1 MISRITLLGSLI
13 AMGLLTMTA
22 QAQAACQTKD
32 FDGKSLSR
40 CKVWPAVQNQAIAV
54 KSTYLA
60 DAGDDD
66 AGVFDLDLSIV
77 NVSTYN
83 PIATYRKPGAYNS
96 DAVRFDDLRIDTAR
110 YRLAPEV
117 RAFGLRSKFA
127 HSSHAIPYE
136 KTDLAL
142 YVREGNELRPVL
154 EGLVV
159 AKSNGEFMNDCEG
172 YTKTIRR
179 TVEIGP
185 SSHHGLADLIVT
197 TSGSK
202 MKNTQSGKECVS
214 NTTRLKQKQIT
225 LTYDGQQYI
234 VPEDLRG
241 Y

>member
-1 MISRITLLGSLI
+1 MLNLSRLLITLGFLAI
-13 AMGLLTMTA
+13 TTH
-22 QAQAACQTKD
+22 AQAACTTKS
-32 FDGKSLSR
+32 FDGKSMSR
-40 CKVWPAVQNQAIAV
+40 CNVWPAFPSQAISV

-60 DAGDDD
+60 DSGGDD
-66 AGVFDLDLSIV
+66 AGAFDLDLALLNAS
-77 NVSTYN
+77 NAK
-83 PIATYRKPGAYNS
+83 PIATYHKPGAYNS
-96 DAVRFDDLRIDTAR
+96 DAVRLDDVRIDTAR
-110 YRLAPEV
+110 YRLTPDI
-117 RAFGLRSKFA
+117 RAFGLRAKFA
-127 HSSHAIPYE
+127 HSSQAMPYE

-159 AKSNGEFMNDCEG
+159 AKNNGEFINDCEG

-197 TSGSK
+197 TNGSK
-202 MKNTQSGKECVS
+202 MKNTQSGKECLS
-214 NTTRLKQKQIT
+214 KTTRLKQKQIT

-234 VPEDLRG
+234 VPEYLRG

>member
-1 MISRITLLGSLI
+1 MLTPTRLLISL
-13 AMGLLTMTA
+13 GLLAITT
-22 QAQAACQTKD
+22 QTQAACTTQS
-32 FDGKSLSR
+32 FDGKSMSR
-40 CKVWPAVQNQAIAV
+40 CNVWPAFPSQAISV

-60 DAGDDD
+60 DAGGDD
-66 AGVFDLDLSIV
+66 AGAFDLDLAILNASDAR
-77 NVSTYN
+77 

-96 DAVRFDDLRIDTAR
+96 DAVRLEDVRIDTAR
-110 YRLAPEV
+110 YRLTPDV
-117 RAFGLRSKFA
+117 RAFGLRSKFS

-197 TSGSK
+197 TNGNK
-202 MKNTQSGKECVS
+202 MKNTQSGKECLS
-214 NTTRLKQKQIT
+214 KTTRLKQKQIT

>member
-1 MISRITLLGSLI
+1 MLTPTRLLI
-13 AMGLLTMTA
+13 ALGILAITA
-22 QAQAACQTKD
+22 QAQAACTTKA
-32 FDGKSLSR
+32 FDGQSMSR
-40 CKVWPAVQNQAIAV
+40 CVVWPAFPSQAIAV

-60 DAGDDD
+60 DSGGDD

-77 NVSTYN
+77 NASTYN

-96 DAVRFDDLRIDTAR
+96 DAVRFDDLHIDTAR
-110 YRLAPEV
+110 YRLAPDV

-142 YVREGNELRPVL
+142 YVREGSQLRPVL

-159 AKSNGEFMNDCEG
+159 AKNNGEFSNDCEG

-202 MKNTQSGKECVS
+202 MKNTQSGKECLS
-214 NTTRLKQKQIT
+214 KTTRLKQTMIT
-225 LTYDGQQYI
+225 LTYDGEQYT

>member
-1 MISRITLLGSLI
+1 MLTPTRLLI
-13 AMGLLTMTA
+13 AFSFLAVSA
-22 QAQAACQTKD
+22 QVNAACTTQS
-32 FDGKSLSR
+32 FDGTSMSR
-40 CKVWPAVQNQAIAV
+40 CNVWPAFPSQAISV

-60 DAGDDD
+60 DSGGDD

-77 NVSTYN
+77 NASTYN
-83 PIATYRKPGAYNS
+83 PIASYRKPGAYNS
-96 DAVRFDDLRIDTAR
+96 DAVRLDDLRIDTAR
-110 YRLAPEV
+110 YRLAPQV
-117 RAFGLRSKFA
+117 RAFGLRSMFA

-159 AKSNGEFMNDCEG
+159 AKNNGEFINDCEG

-185 SSHHGLADLIVT
+185 SSHHGLADLIIT
-197 TSGSK
+197 TNGSK
-202 MKNTQSGKECVS
+202 MKNTQSGKECLS
-214 NTTRLKQKQIT
+214 KTTRLKQKQIT

>member
-1 MISRITLLGSLI
+1 MICRNTFILAFAFLAITPH
-13 AMGLLTMTA
+13 AH
-22 QAQAACQTKD
+22 AACTTKS
-32 FDGKSLSR
+32 FDGKSMSR
-40 CKVWPAVQNQAIAV
+40 CNVWPAFPSQAISV

-60 DAGDDD
+60 DSGGDD
-66 AGVFDLDLSIV
+66 AGVFDLELALLNAS
-77 NVSTYN
+77 NAK
-83 PIATYRKPGAYNS
+83 PIATYHKPGAYNS
-96 DAVRFDDLRIDTAR
+96 DAVRLEDVRIDTAR
-110 YRLAPEV
+110 YRLTPDV
-117 RAFGLRSKFA
+117 RAFGLPAKFA

-202 MKNTQSGKECVS
+202 MKNTRSGSQCVS
-214 NTTRLKQKQIT
+214 TNTDLKKKQIT
-225 LTYDGQQYI
+225 LTYDGQQYN

>member
-1 MISRITLLGSLI
+1 MNLRLRIFIALSVLSLG
-13 AMGLLTMTA
+13 T
-22 QAQAACQTKD
+22 QVHAACESKA

-60 DAGDDD
+60 DSDDEEV
-66 AGVFDLDLSIV
+66 GVFDLDLAIV
-77 NVSTYN
+77 NASN
-83 PIATYRKPGAYNS
+83 AKPIATYRKPGAYNS

-110 YRLAPEV
+110 YRLAANV
-117 RAFGLRSKFA
+117 RAFGLRSKFV

-142 YVREGNELRPVL
+142 YIREGNQLRPVL

-159 AKSNGEFMNDCEG
+159 YKSNGEFSGDCAG
-172 YTKTIRR
+172 YLKQVRR
-179 TVEIGP
+179 TVEVAQ

-197 TSGSK
+197 SRGTR
-202 MKNTQSGKECVS
+202 MKNTQSGKECLSKIS
-214 NTTRLKQKQIT
+214 NLKTTQVT
-225 LTYDGQQYI
+225 LIYDGQQYV
-234 VPEDLRG
+234 VPEHFRG

>member
-1 MISRITLLGSLI
+1 MLTPTRLLI
-13 AMGLLTMTA
+13 ALSILTLA
-22 QAQAACQTKD
+22 PQAQAECQTKD

-40 CKVWPAVQNQAIAV
+40 CKVWPAVQNHAIAV

-60 DAGDDD
+60 DAGGDD

-77 NVSTYN
+77 NASTYN

-96 DAVRFDDLRIDTAR
+96 DAVRFDDLHIDTAR
-110 YRLAPEV
+110 YRLAPDV

-127 HSSHAIPYE
+127 HSSRANPYE

-142 YVREGNELRPVL
+142 YVREGSQLRPVL

-159 AKSNGEFMNDCEG
+159 AKNNGEFSNDCEG

-202 MKNTQSGKECVS
+202 MKNTQSGKECLS
-214 NTTRLKQKQIT
+214 KTSRLKQTKIT
-225 LTYDGQQYI
+225 LTYDGEQYT

>member
-1 MISRITLLGSLI
+1 MLTPTRFLI
-13 AMGLLTMTA
+13 ALSILA
-22 QAQAACQTKD
+22 LASQAQAACQTKD
-32 FDGKSLSR
+32 FDGKILSR
-40 CKVWPAVQNQAIAV
+40 CKVWPAVQNQAISV
-54 KSTYLA
+54 KSTYIP
-60 DAGDDD
+60 DAGGDD

-77 NVSTYN
+77 NASNYQT
-83 PIATYRKPGAYNS
+83 IATYRKPGAYNS

-110 YRLAPEV
+110 YRLAPQV
-117 RAFGLRSKFA
+117 RAFGLRSMFA

-159 AKSNGEFMNDCEG
+159 AKHNGEFINDCEG

-179 TVEIGP
+179 TVEIGL

-197 TSGSK
+197 TNGSR
-202 MKNTQSGKECVS
+202 MKNTQSGKECLS

-225 LTYDGQQYI
+225 LTYDGQQYV

>member
-1 MISRITLLGSLI
+1 MLTPTRLLI
-13 AMGLLTMTA
+13 AFSFLAVSA
-22 QAQAACQTKD
+22 QVNAACTTKS
-32 FDGKSLSR
+32 FDGTSMSR
-40 CKVWPAVQNQAIAV
+40 CNVWPAFPSQAISV

-60 DAGDDD
+60 DSGGDD

-77 NVSTYN
+77 NASTYN

-96 DAVRFDDLRIDTAR
+96 DAVRLDDLRIDTAR
-110 YRLAPEV
+110 YRLAPQV
-117 RAFGLRSKFA
+117 RAFGLRSMFA

-159 AKSNGEFMNDCEG
+159 AKNNGEFINDCEG

-202 MKNTQSGKECVS
+202 MKNTQSGKECLS
-214 NTTRLKQKQIT
+214 KTTHLKQKQIT

>member
-1 MISRITLLGSLI
+1 MLTPTRLLI
-13 AMGLLTMTA
+13 ALSILA
-22 QAQAACQTKD
+22 LAPQAQAACQTKD

-60 DAGDDD
+60 DAGGDDD

-77 NVSTYN
+77 NASTYN

-179 TVEIGP
+179 TVEIGSFQP
-185 SSHHGLADLIVT
+185 SWSGRFDRHH
-197 TSGSK
+197 
-202 MKNTQSGKECVS
+202 Q
-214 NTTRLKQKQIT
+214 R
-225 LTYDGQQYI
+225 QQNEKHP
-234 VPEDLRG
+234 VG
-241 Y
+241 